1 MSRVYRAHCFL
12 FERLL
17 SLQSDDLVAAYGDE
31 IRSVFDEELRDAWSD
46 GVSAIL
52 VVWRGVIAEAIIL
65 AIPRALARIRLALV
79 ATCLASLL
87 TIGFAFGFCTLGAS
101 PVVHACSQ
109 QPSDSEA
116 LGRNKSGGSFIQL
129 PNGHHMF
136 LECSGDTNATPTVI
150 LANGRGL
157 GTADSWKRV
166 QEKINPSI
174 RVCSYDAMGAGQ
186 SDPVQGNPQF
196 RPIDQVVADM
206 HDLFQS
212 AGLKQ
217 PYVLVGASDGA
228 LLARRYQQQYEK
240 EIGGLVFV
248 DSSHEEMQWREAA
261 IAPQFNP
268 NWNNP
273 VFLRENGFLANQQKL
288 TWRADMPLIDLE
300 RSEKA
305 PLSAFSGLM
314 QQQVDAINALWHDYQ
329 VDLAG
334 RSKLGQLRIVPN
346 SGHRMH
352 IDRPDAVAEA
362 VEDVVRQVRETPIVK

>member
-1 MSRVYRAHCFL
+1 MSRIYRLHCFV

-31 IRSVFDEELRDAWSD
+31 IRSVFRDELDNARSNGATAVLRVWS
-46 GVSAIL
+46 
-52 VVWRGVIAEAIIL
+52 GVIAEAIVL
-65 AIPRALARIRLALV
+65 VIPRALARMRLAL
-79 ATCLASLL
+79 AAAGLASVL
-87 TIGFAFGFCTLGAS
+87 TAGFAFSFCTIGAS

-109 QPSDSEA
+109 QRSDSQAAGESES
-116 LGRNKSGGSFIQL
+116 RGSLIQL
-129 PNGHHMF
+129 SNGHHMF
-136 LECSGDTNATPTVI
+136 LECSGDANATPTVI

-166 QEKINPSI
+166 QATTSPSI
-174 RVCSYDAMGAGQ
+174 RVCSYDAMGAGR

-228 LLARRYQQQYEK
+228 LLARRYQRRYEK

-273 VFLRENGFLANQQKL
+273 AFLRDNGFLANQQKL
-288 TWRADMPLIDLE
+288 TWHADIPLIDLE

-305 PLSAFSGLM
+305 PLSAFSGLT
-314 QQQVDAINALWHDYQ
+314 QQQVDAINALWHEYQ

-334 RSKLGQLRIVPN
+334 RSKLGQLRMVPN

-352 IDRPDAVAEA
+352 LDRPDAVADA
-362 VEDVVRQVRETPIVK
+362 IEDVAKQVRQPPPVR